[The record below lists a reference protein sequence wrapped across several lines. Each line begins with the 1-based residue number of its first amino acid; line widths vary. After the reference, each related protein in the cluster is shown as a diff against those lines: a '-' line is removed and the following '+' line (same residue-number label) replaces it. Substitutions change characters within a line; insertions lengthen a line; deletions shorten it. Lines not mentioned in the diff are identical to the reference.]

1 MLAAGILY
9 GIRNVHAIFR
19 GYQQHDTQEFLRN
32 FMDQLH
38 EELKQ
43 ACPAEPDATAASSP
57 RPPSPPAFESH
68 SNYNS
73 SDEEYETCDSGVS
86 ERSSL
91 SDETVEACADRRIRN
106 RSASTS
112 GTNLT

>member
-1 MLAAGILY
+1 MPAGILY

-19 GYQQHDTQEFLRN
+19 GYQQHDAQEFLRN

-43 ACPAEPDATAASSP
+43 ACPTTEPSDAP
-57 RPPSPPAFESH
+57 RPPSPAAFESH
-68 SNYNS
+68 SGYNS

-91 SDETVEACADRRIRN
+91 SDETVEATADP
-106 RSASTS
+106 RSRARGASVS
-112 GTNLT
+112 GT